1 MQESFQLAH
10 ETLYLAVVMTD
21 LYMSKRDVRRDEMQ
35 LIGATAI
42 LLSSKF
48 YVSLLLFL
56 YFIRVYTCF
65 FKKNLMCYFRND
77 TRHILMISF
86 LFVTKH
92 IHANNSL
99 KPKWNSLLL

>member
-48 YVSLLLFL
+48 YVSFFYKLKHPLFDN
-56 YFIRVYTCF
+56 YCIIYIRAH
-65 FKKNLMCYFRND
+65 K
-77 TRHILMISF
+77 I
-86 LFVTKH
+86 
-92 IHANNSL
+92 
-99 KPKWNSLLL
+99 

>member
-21 LYMSKRDVRRDEMQ
+21 LYMSKKGVRRDEMQ

-48 YVSLLLFL
+48 YVS
-56 YFIRVYTCF
+56 
-65 FKKNLMCYFRND
+65 CYFAYHMQHLLCYNSYHIIYD
-77 TRHILMISF
+77 LYAMIYTRAHGL
-86 LFVTKH
+86 
-92 IHANNSL
+92 
-99 KPKWNSLLL
+99 

>member
-48 YVSLLLFL
+48 YVSFFL
-56 YFIRVYTCF
+56 
-65 FKKNLMCYFRND
+65 
-77 TRHILMISF
+77 
-86 LFVTKH
+86 
-92 IHANNSL
+92 
-99 KPKWNSLLL
+99 